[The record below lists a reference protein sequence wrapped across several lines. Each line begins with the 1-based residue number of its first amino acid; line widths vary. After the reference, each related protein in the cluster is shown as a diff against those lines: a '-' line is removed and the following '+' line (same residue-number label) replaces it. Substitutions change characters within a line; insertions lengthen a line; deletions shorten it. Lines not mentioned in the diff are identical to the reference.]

1 MMRMAVRLA
10 GRWDRDTP
18 PRLTVLLVVLGLL
31 TPTILRVLGPDG
43 AAWLPDHGHIFL
55 TSEAARHVHSHPWD
69 EHPPASASVAGA
81 DAVPD
86 VLFTVGDLDGA
97 NSFAVLALPVVALAA
112 FAVAWAGD
120 RVEAPPP
127 LAAGRRLAP
136 LAPPPQG

>member
-1 MMRMAVRLA
+1 MTLMAVRLT
-10 GRWDRDTP
+10 GRWDRGTA
-18 PRLTVLLVVLGLL
+18 PRLIVLLVVLGLL

-55 TSEAARHVHSHPWD
+55 TSEASRHAHSHPWD
-69 EHPPASASVAGA
+69 EQPPASASVVGA

-86 VLFTVGDLDGA
+86 VLFTAGDLDA
-97 NSFAVLALPVVALAA
+97 ASSFAVLALPVVALAA

-127 LAAGRRLAP
+127 LAAGRRLGP
-136 LAPPPQG
+136 LVPPPQG

>member
-1 MMRMAVRLA
+1 MAVRLA

-55 TSEAARHVHSHPWD
+55 TSEASGHAHSHPWD

-97 NSFAVLALPVVALAA
+97 NSFAVLALPVVAG
-112 FAVAWAGD
+112 AWTGD

-136 LAPPPQG
+136 LVPPARG